1 MIVSGA
7 ILKPLLPI
15 PKSPSLAIQ
24 ESRHCIWP
32 FERAPSLAI
41 QESHHC
47 WLCSQPSIAAH
58 SQAIVSGHSG
68 APLHNLDLIQK
79 SHHR

>member
-1 MIVSGA
+1 MIASGA

-32 FERAPSLAI
+32 LERALSPAT
-41 QESHHC
+41 QESHRG
-47 WLCSQPSIAAH
+47 W
-58 SQAIVSGHSG
+58 
-68 APLHNLDLIQK
+68 
-79 SHHR
+79 